1 MADRRRASERDRYW
15 LEHEA
20 AVVASGKTA
29 KEYAAEQGLSLH
41 AFYQARKR
49 LRAMGLLAG
58 PSGRPAKR
66 SKAKSPAF
74 TKVEKLPAVRPS
86 AGFCLRLPNGLRLE
100 WSSSEPPQVV
110 AELAERLVQIR

>member
-20 AVVASGKTA
+20 AVVASGQTA
-29 KEYAAEQGLSLH
+29 KAYAAEHGLSLH
-41 AFYQARKR
+41 AFYQGRNR
-49 LRAMGLLAG
+49 LRALGLLDRA
-58 PSGRPAKR
+58 PGRPAKR
-66 SKAKSPAF
+66 SKARSPAF

-100 WSSSEPPQVV
+100 WSSSEPPQAV
-110 AELAERLVQIR
+110 AELVERLVQIR